1 MPGTALGSRLT
12 VNQIETRTAAAL
24 ANTTSNAE
32 QLGVRK
38 QWEENGAQLHVA
50 VAGSCLSRL
59 LLPIRSYSS
68 SCS

>member
-12 VNQIETRTAAAL
+12 VNQRRVPLQL
-24 ANTTSNAE
+24 ANSNAE

-59 LLPIRSYSS
+59 DPLATSFLFFLQLDR
-68 SCS
+68 